1 MKYQV
6 RTSERSPIF
15 VPPSPFSIS
24 LNFTDTTTIYA
35 AAQRLINKPAG
46 GAIQSFAISPQEMT
60 LKTHLFA
67 NDGEMSQLF
76 FGANQD
82 AQLSD
87 LISMEGEVDGTFQI
101 EVPSTTFS
109 LTQSEYTYCIWWH
122 RTGPLL
128 MASNS
133 LPLTWKHPLDR
144 IVNAQPVLK
153 FYIAIGSV
161 KRGEDPTSL
170 VSAMFPQCVMP
181 IGTQNVF
188 VVRTRDSI
196 WTVNGQ
202 RSTVNGKIQT

>member
-6 RTSERSPIF
+6 RTSTSERSPIF

-46 GAIQSFAISPQEMT
+46 GAIQSFAISPQEEMT
-60 LKTHLFA
+60 IKTHLFA

-109 LTQSEYTYCIWWH
+109 PTQSEYTYCI
-122 RTGPLL
+122 
-128 MASNS
+128 
-133 LPLTWKHPLDR
+133 
-144 IVNAQPVLK
+144 
-153 FYIAIGSV
+153 
-161 KRGEDPTSL
+161 
-170 VSAMFPQCVMP
+170 
-181 IGTQNVF
+181 
-188 VVRTRDSI
+188 
-196 WTVNGQ
+196 
-202 RSTVNGKIQT
+202 

>member
-1 MKYQV
+1 
-6 RTSERSPIF
+6 
-15 VPPSPFSIS
+15 
-24 LNFTDTTTIYA
+24 
-35 AAQRLINKPAG
+35 
-46 GAIQSFAISPQEMT
+46 MT

-67 NDGEMSQLF
+67 NDGEMNQLF

-109 LTQSEYTYCIWWH
+109 PTQSEYTYCIWWH

-181 IGTQNVF
+181 LQEHKMCLLSVHVTAFGQ
-188 VVRTRDSI
+188 S
-196 WTVNGQ
+196 TVNGQ
-202 RSTVNGKIQT
+202 RSTVNGQRQDPNIITNMPTSLPDDARSVHTCIHSFGTADANTVRPWYLKN